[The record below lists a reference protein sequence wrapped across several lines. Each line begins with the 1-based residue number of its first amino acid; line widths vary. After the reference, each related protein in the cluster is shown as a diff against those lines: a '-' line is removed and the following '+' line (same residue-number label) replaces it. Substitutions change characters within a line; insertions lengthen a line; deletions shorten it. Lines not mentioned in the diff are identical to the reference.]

1 MDIRKIRRLIQ
12 LLEGSDINE
21 IEISEG
27 EDSVRISRGPTGQQ
41 QPAPPPPPVPAAP
54 PAGGESPSSGG
65 GAEAEPQ
72 EEESGVVIASPMV
85 GTFYRSPSPDSEP
98 FVREGTRVTAGDTV
112 CIIEA
117 MKLFNEIEAECSG
130 VVKRIIAENAQP
142 VEYGEGLIL
151 IDPDG

>member
-41 QPAPPPPPVPAAP
+41 PAAAPPPPAQPAPA
-54 PAGGESPSSGG
+54 AGGEIPASGG
-65 GAEAEPQ
+65 GEP
-72 EEESGVVIASPMV
+72 EEEEGVVIASPMV

-98 FVREGTRVTAGDTV
+98 FVREGTRVSAGDTV

-142 VEYGEGLIL
+142 VEYGAGLIL